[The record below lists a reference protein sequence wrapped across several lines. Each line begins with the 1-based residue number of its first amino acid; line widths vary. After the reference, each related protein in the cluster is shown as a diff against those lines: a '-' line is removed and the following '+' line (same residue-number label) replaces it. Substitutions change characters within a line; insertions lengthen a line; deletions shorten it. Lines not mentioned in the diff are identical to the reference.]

1 MKRRIRKNNDET
13 RLRYK
18 LKDED
23 EKRRTDERMIV

>member
-1 MKRRIRKNNDET
+1 MKRRSRKNNDEK

-23 EKRRTDERMIV
+23 EKRRTEERMIV

>member
-1 MKRRIRKNNDET
+1 LKRRSRKNNDEK

-18 LKDED
+18 LRDED